1 MADQDT
7 DEQDPSIEEILD
19 SIRQIISDDE
29 DESGEEESTAPEP
42 EEASD
47 DSDDEIVD
55 LTDEVDP
62 APEEEPEPEPEP
74 QPEPEPTLP
83 QDDEMD
89 IIMQDAEEPAEETT
103 ISEPPPKKEPIAP
116 TAPRMRDEEDSILT
130 RAAKEA
136 ALDGFTDLVRKTAV
150 EHNGITLEEIV
161 RAELRPL
168 LKGWLDDHLP
178 SIIERLVR
186 EELERLSK
194 RALEE

>member
-83 QDDEMD
+83 QDDE
-89 IIMQDAEEPAEETT
+89 T
-103 ISEPPPKKEPIAP
+103 
-116 TAPRMRDEEDSILT
+116 
-130 RAAKEA
+130 